1 MKLTERLVI
10 ISDYLCKENLIYISV
25 DSLTH
30 SLIYFF
36 IYLFRWLEHVH
47 SHVTR
52 TEQQE
57 DEVPEQNLSLSWSVF
72 HATVTEYPSE
82 DSQKVDNIALLPL
95 FREEAKSPA
104 MICHSMDIIKTN
116 VEFLNPGQ
124 IPVIAFDQPLFALAK
139 TIQWNWPNTYGEE
152 KFVIMM
158 GGLHTE
164 MAAWKTLGDWLENC
178 GCTPLLVD
186 ANFCTS
192 GKADSFLKASHV
204 SRTRYAHQVTACCLF
219 ILMHKAYQEFCQSL
233 SDNNIRLSFEEWR
246 SNKAAASPHFKLWA
260 ITLDGELCILNF
272 VQSLRQGNFKL
283 DINSLIKIAPW
294 FFALDHHHYACW
306 LPVHI
311 RDMVAMQNA
320 CPAVAHEFENG
331 HFVVKHSS
339 IFQNSSAELLRWMV
353 SGPELSRMINEFE
366 TSQNFASVAE
376 DNADKKH
383 HEDSP
388 AVQRKFIKDVR
399 SVCAELESKGNPF
412 LEDSKDILNVD
423 PKEIMGNDLVNTV
436 KNVEAIGEQQ
446 YQEFVENRLEKRTVS
461 LFETIKK
468 NKLALFR
475 TPKAKETSKQK
486 MELNSVKQDCAMF
499 AQLYISCQ
507 VRGGDLDDFFRH
519 ENRSCPPSLSQF
531 GALGTGTKS
540 TLVDRLEALTPSVA
554 TGNVCPCI
562 DAIILDGSA
571 VVNFLKPAN
580 CKTFADYAHDVFI
593 KYVKSQLCS
602 AQRIDIV
609 WDNYLEG
616 SLKQIQEVD
625 VVKES
630 EGASYQTQES
640 PRIGHPFFATRATR
654 LNCLRFW
661 LNR

>member
-1 MKLTERLVI
+1 M
-10 ISDYLCKENLIYISV
+10 LIH
-25 DSLTH
+25 SLTH
-30 SLIYFF
+30 SP
-36 IYLFRWLEHVH
+36 IYLFLYLFIQVAGTC
-47 SHVTR
+47 SFTR
-52 TEQQE
+52 NTHRATGRRSSRTK
-57 DEVPEQNLSLSWSVF
+57 SLSWSLF
-72 HATVTEYPSE
+72 HATVTKYPSE

-139 TIQWNWPNTYGEE
+139 TIQCNWPNTYGEE

-158 GGLHTE
+158 GGLPIE

-178 GCTPLLVD
+178 GWTPLLVD

-233 SDNNIRLSFEEWR
+233 SDNDIRLSFEEWR
-246 SNKAAASPHFKLWA
+246 SNKAAASPHFKFWA
-260 ITLDGELCILNF
+260 ITLDVELCILNF

-283 DINSLIKIAPW
+283 DVNRLIKIAPW
-294 FFALDHHHYACW
+294 FFALDHHNYARW

-311 RDMVAMQNA
+311 RDMVALQNA

-331 HFVVKHSS
+331 HFVVKKSVRAFSKIPLDHAHE
-339 IFQNSSAELLRWMV
+339 QNNKSVKGDGGAIGPTENSAKLLRWMV

-366 TSQNFASVAE
+366 TSQNFVSVAE
-376 DNADKKH
+376 DNAEKKH

-388 AVQRKFIKDVR
+388 AVQCNFIKDVR

-423 PKEIMGNDLVNTV
+423 TKEIMGNDLVNTV
-436 KNVEAIGEQQ
+436 KNVKAIGEQQ
-446 YQEFVENRLEKRTVS
+446 YQELVENPLEKRTVS

-475 TPKAKETSKQK
+475 TPKTKETSKRK
-486 MELNSVKQDCAMF
+486 MQLNSIKQDCAMF
-499 AQLYISCQ
+499 AQLYTSCQ
-507 VRGGDLDDFFRH
+507 VRGGDLDD
-519 ENRSCPPSLSQF
+519 LS
-531 GALGTGTKS
+531 
-540 TLVDRLEALTPSVA
+540 
-554 TGNVCPCI
+554 
-562 DAIILDGSA
+562 
-571 VVNFLKPAN
+571 
-580 CKTFADYAHDVFI
+580 
-593 KYVKSQLCS
+593 
-602 AQRIDIV
+602 
-609 WDNYLEG
+609 
-616 SLKQIQEVD
+616 
-625 VVKES
+625 
-630 EGASYQTQES
+630 
-640 PRIGHPFFATRATR
+640 
-654 LNCLRFW
+654 
-661 LNR
+661 